1 MTRQEMFD
9 KSVAG
14 LASQGFERSVSTD
27 GEIEACLYRSGA
39 RRCAYGWI
47 LPDNILDRLE
57 RDGNLSCAALTL
69 FQLYVVGELPGYD
82 DVEFIV
88 DLQRA
93 HDSATFHGHM
103 KSNLR
108 ELAARYNLA
117 VPSVLTV

>member
-1 MTRQEMFD
+1 MFD

-14 LASQGFERSVSTD
+14 LASQGFERSSD
-27 GEIEACLYRSGA
+27 EIACLYRSGA

-57 RDGNLSCAALTL
+57 RDGSLSCAVPSL
-69 FQLYVVGELPGYD
+69 FKIYADAELPGYD
-82 DVEFIV
+82 DGEFIA
-88 DLQRA
+88 DLQRT
-93 HDSATFHGHM
+93 HDNAYFAGHM